1 MTDNNAPSLRDLV
14 FTTDTV
20 PVIDELAGFDAL
32 VPDLSDDLKRLTAL
46 LERLPPILDLRG
58 RALVHTQQYERF
70 LALAEADP
78 EELGA
83 RVDTANA
90 LAILAHAGEIAML
103 LVPSGSPENRFAR
116 AMLSK
121 ERNKQYRN
129 GGGVHDPELMDRAL
143 RRSFAHGSPQLALGK
158 RIPPGMENAAKRFSG
173 AVLPLPETCDGTS
186 PGVHHLEHASALEAW
201 FNAPPDLDAL
211 LDGARK
217 LLKQID
223 VRSQAADAWPFL
235 YGARR
240 GALIL
245 AYAKLC
251 RIGLWPARSSADLIA
266 KMEVE
271 RLITERAHDP
281 DAMRALVEIALGVG
295 RRIAKQSGRFLTILD
310 GVEL

>member
-32 VPDLSDDLKRLTAL
+32 VPDLSDELKGHAAL

-58 RALVHTQQYERF
+58 RALVHAQQYERF
-70 LALAEADP
+70 LALAETDLDGM
-78 EELGA
+78 EA

-90 LAILAHAGEIAML
+90 LAILSHAGEIAML
-103 LVPSGSPENRFAR
+103 LVPSGSPDNRFAR
-116 AMLSK
+116 ASLVC
-121 ERNKQYRN
+121 ERSRQYRN
-129 GGGVHDPELMDRAL
+129 SAGIHDPELMRRTL
-143 RRSFAHGSPQLALGK
+143 RQSAPHGGTRLVLSNGTL
-158 RIPPGMENAAKRFSG
+158 PGMEEAARRFGG
-173 AVLPLPETCDGTS
+173 AVLPPPGDGDGTS

-201 FNAPPDLDAL
+201 FNGPPDLDAL
-211 LDGARK
+211 LDGARR

-240 GALIL
+240 SALIL